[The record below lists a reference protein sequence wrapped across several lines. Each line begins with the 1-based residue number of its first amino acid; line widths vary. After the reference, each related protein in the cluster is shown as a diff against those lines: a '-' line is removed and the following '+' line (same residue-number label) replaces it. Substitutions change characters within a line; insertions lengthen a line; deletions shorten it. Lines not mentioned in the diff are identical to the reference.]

1 MQTVEEVLNQ
11 PGIPVLNQ
19 GDFLQALEMIINR
32 PPRISIAKELK
43 DLRAPDFT
51 NGDPITADYWLN
63 DLKEAVNRAKG
74 MEKVRAERIATRS
87 AQSQKRGHGG
97 SFGMSSSKRSKGPYQ
112 GNWAGSTISS
122 RQRFGS
128 GKSKS
133 LQVSSTRTGSMQ
145 KSQGPASCEHC
156 SKYHFGKC
164 RTITG
169 ACYKCGATD
178 HYIRDCPK
186 AGNRPE
192 LSENKL

>member
-1 MQTVEEVLNQ
+1 
-11 PGIPVLNQ
+11 
-19 GDFLQALEMIINR
+19 
-32 PPRISIAKELK
+32 
-43 DLRAPDFT
+43 
-51 NGDPITADYWLN
+51 
-63 DLKEAVNRAKG
+63 

-97 SFGMSSSKRSKGPYQ
+97 SFGMSSSKRRKGPYQ
-112 GNWAGSTISS
+112 GNWAGSTTSS
-122 RQRFGS
+122 RQRFGP

-133 LQVSSTRTGSMQ
+133 LQVSSTRTGNMQ

-156 SKYHFGKC
+156 GNYHFGKC

-186 AGNRPE
+186 VGNRPE
-192 LSENKL
+192 ISERSVGQSQKGKYSVINNLSRSLDREHPKLPPTGNSRLRQKFIISGLLKKRMHPTLSQRNYQDCLRSGK